1 MSFVGWLLARNESDR
16 SHPVCPAATLG
27 KGGTI
32 IINDTYIITLTE
44 NAVFKPAC
52 TSAPTVNF
60 RNPTSIADI
69 DEPFYAS
76 TSPQMYAIATA
87 TVISYLLV
95 IILFITPRTFFIG
108 GRGGGSFLG
117 RRGRLS
123 GSYGSSSVI
132 GVGGRPWL
140 QKVAAL
146 TTAISLSIATAD
158 SFRVAKHQYDR
169 GYMDSSALTTEVI
182 GGVEIRIV
190 RVISSTFLWLAQVQ
204 TLIRLFPRHKEK
216 VIIKWTGFAL
226 IVLDVIFSILN
237 SFIHRTPDPSRPRN
251 IVEAIPA
258 LNYLFDLSLSLL
270 YAAWVIFYG
279 LSKHRF
285 AFFHPKMRNI
295 CLVALLSLVSVV
307 IPIVFFVLDLSKP
320 NVAGWGEY
328 IRWVGAAAASV
339 VVWEW
344 VERIEALERDERKD
358 GILGREIFDGDEMLE
373 VTPSQEVDWPG
384 PQNEKYDDGGGPGS
398 GSGWGGVIGLT
409 HRPLRTRVTFQ
420 NRLPQTQRRTRQTRT
435 TTTTASNRLSAGASD
450 DANPTPPPNT
460 TTPVSRT
467 DTVSAASTVYRV
479 RYHSVGSFNSAGL
492 NHLPDEENSKE
503 FVNPANPPIINRDLY
518 NTSPPIPIVNSGLGW
533 IVLNNPFKKRRTSP
547 PTQVATAQAKVPRT
561 SQPGSRIDGTSN
573 DCGANDKR
581 WNLKSKL
588 DTILTYRPW
597 DTGKFSRE
605 QEDPEAPL
613 HVTVIPAPTR
623 GPRGQ
628 SPDTSDVGAQD
639 LTNDDHRNMPRNSSD
654 LPVMIIPA
662 QSRSSRTWAR
672 STADASPQ
680 VGDLASERGNEPLSR
695 SSTTDG
701 TSPRPRMMT
710 DTPQPQDSNDR
721 GKPTA
726 TFTIDR
732 TLSSSVPTDRNS
744 PNSTFSAQGYRSD
757 ASSHAHDGG
766 DGLGRR
772 TFLAP
777 EVPVLRE
784 EEDSIFQV
792 VQEQEPASASSSPS
806 NDDVPKPSSASPSAP
821 APAPLRAPSVAIPTL
836 DNENHPH
843 TTAAADSGDPSSSS
857 ANPASHRRHISF
869 SRTAR
874 DQD

>member
-32 IINDTYIITLTE
+32 IINDSYIITLTE

-52 TSAPTVNF
+52 TSAPVINF
-60 RNPTSIADI
+60 NNPTSIADI
-69 DEPFYAS
+69 EEPFYAS

-169 GYMDSSALTTEVI
+169 GYMDSSALTAEVI

-237 SFIHRTPDPSRPRN
+237 SFINRTPDSSRPRN

-320 NVAGWGEY
+320 NIAGWGEY

-384 PQNEKYDDGGGPGS
+384 PQNDKYDGRGGGAGS

-409 HRPLRTRVTFQ
+409 HRPLKTRVTFQ
-420 NRLPQTQRRTRQTRT
+420 SRLPQAQRRTRRTKT
-435 TTTTASNRLSAGASD
+435 TTITAPNGLSAGAQNEAS
-450 DANPTPPPNT
+450 PTPPPNT

-467 DTVSAASTVYRV
+467 DTVSAASTVYRI
-479 RYHSVGSFNSAGL
+479 RYHSVGSLTSAGL
-492 NHLPDEENSKE
+492 NYPPDEENSKE
-503 FVNPANPPIINRDLY
+503 FQTPANAPTTNRDPYSL
-518 NTSPPIPIVNSGLGW
+518 SPSIPVVNSGLGW

-547 PTQVATAQAKVPRT
+547 PTQVATAQAKVT
-561 SQPGSRIDGTSN
+561 GFCTAGTTNDG
-573 DCGANDKR
+573 DANDKG
-581 WNLKSKL
+581 WNLKSRL

-597 DTGKFSRE
+597 DKDKFSRE
-605 QEDPEAPL
+605 QQDLEAPFP
-613 HVTVIPAPTR
+613 VTVIPAPTR
-623 GPRGQ
+623 GSRGQ
-628 SPDTSDVGAQD
+628 SPDTSEPAMV
-639 LTNDDHRNMPRNSSD
+639 
-654 LPVMIIPA
+654 IPA
-662 QSRSSRTWAR
+662 QSRSSRPWPHI
-672 STADASPQ
+672 TADPSMQ
-680 VGDLASERGNEPLSR
+680 VGDSTSEKGNEPLER
-695 SSTTDG
+695 SCTTDG
-701 TSPRPRMMT
+701 SSPRPRTMAET
-710 DTPQPQDSNDR
+710 LKPQDLNDR
-721 GKPTA
+721 GKPNA
-726 TFTIDR
+726 TIAFER
-732 TLSSSVPTDRNS
+732 TFSSPVPTDRNS
-744 PNSTFSAQGYRSD
+744 PNSTFTAQGYRSD
-757 ASSHAHDGG
+757 ASSQAQDWGG
-766 DGLGRR
+766 GLGRR
-772 TFLAP
+772 TFLGP
-777 EVPVLRE
+777 EVPELRE
-784 EEDSIFQV
+784 EEDAIIQV
-792 VQEQEPASASSSPS
+792 IQEPVSSSSSTSDGDSDSTSAS
-806 NDDVPKPSSASPSAP
+806 
-821 APAPLRAPSVAIPTL
+821 LRAPSVTIPTL
-836 DNENHPH
+836 DNEEHPH
-843 TTAAADSGDPSSSS
+843 TTAATEPGHPSSSS
-857 ANPASHRRHISF
+857 SASRPSHVRHVSF
-869 SRTAR
+869 SRTAHDQNR
-874 DQD
+874 D